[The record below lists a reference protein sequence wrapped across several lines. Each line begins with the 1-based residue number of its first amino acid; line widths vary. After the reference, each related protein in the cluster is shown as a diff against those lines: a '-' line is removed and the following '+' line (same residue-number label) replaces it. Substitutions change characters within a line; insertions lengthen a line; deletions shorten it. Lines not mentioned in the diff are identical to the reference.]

1 MAVITM
7 KQLLDAGVHFGHQ
20 TRRWNPKM
28 KRFIHGERNGIY
40 IIDLH
45 QTLARLEDAYT
56 FTRDLTANGGTIL
69 FVGTKRQAQDSI
81 QSYAEKCGMP
91 YVNQRWLG
99 GMLTNFQTISKRVDK
114 MKEYRRMRDSGEFES
129 MPKKE
134 ALLLSRELV
143 KLERNLGGISGLTKA
158 PDAVFVLDTKLE
170 HTAVTEANKLG
181 LPLVAVVDTNCDPD
195 LVNYVIPG
203 NDDAIRSG
211 DLMCRVI
218 SDAVLEG
225 RFIRAKKMEAAGVP
239 AEADQAAPKS
249 NERTAEEQAAVDAA
263 QAEARAQA
271 AAAAAEREARMAAQA
286 EAAVVAAEE
295 AEAAPAA
302 EEAPAP
308 AAEEAPAPAAEEA
321 AAPAAEEAPAAEAPA
336 AEEAAAPAAAT
347 AEGSHAPLEDGSM
360 PEGFPIKGNAD
371 SMKFHQP
378 DGRWYEATVA
388 EMWFATPE
396 AATAAGYVEAGK

>member
-40 IIDLH
+40 IIDLN
-45 QTLARLEDAYT
+45 QTLDRLEDAYT
-56 FTRDLTANGGTIL
+56 YVRDLTANGGNIL

-81 QSYAEKCGMP
+81 QAYAEKCGMP

-99 GMLTNFQTISKRVDK
+99 GMLTNFQTIQKRVDK
-114 MKEYRRMRDSGEFES
+114 MKEYQRMRDSGEFDA

-134 ALLLSRELV
+134 ALMISRELT
-143 KLERNLGGISGLTKA
+143 KLERNLGGIQMLTKA

-195 LVNYVIPG
+195 LVDYVIPG
-203 NDDAIRSG
+203 NDDAIRAG
-211 DLMCRVI
+211 ELMSRVI

-225 RFIRAKKMEAAGVP
+225 RFIRAKKAEMAGVP
-239 AEADQAAPKS
+239 AEAKPQQRS
-249 NERTAEEQAAVDAA
+249 AEEEAAHAAA
-263 QAEARAQA
+263 QAQAQQEA
-271 AAAAAEREARMAAQA
+271 AAAAAEREARIAAEKDA
-286 EAAVVAAEE
+286 PAAAPVEAAPAEE
-295 AEAAPAA
+295 APAEEAPAEEAAPAA
-302 EEAPAP
+302 AGD
-308 AAEEAPAPAAEEA
+308 
-321 AAPAAEEAPAAEAPA
+321 AAPYGD
-336 AEEAAAPAAAT
+336 
-347 AEGSHAPLEDGSM
+347 GSHGPTGDGSM
-360 PEGFPIKGNAD
+360 PEGFPIKGNVD

-378 DGRWYEATVA
+378 DGRWYDITVA
-388 EMWFATPE
+388 EVWFATPE
-396 AATAAGYVEAGK
+396 AATAAGFREAGK

>member
-40 IIDLH
+40 ILDLN
-45 QTLARLEDAYT
+45 QTLNRLEDAYT
-56 FTRDLTANGGTIL
+56 YVRDLTANGGTIM

-99 GMLTNFQTISKRVDK
+99 GMLTNFQTIQKRVDK
-114 MKEYRRMRDSGEFES
+114 MKEYQRMRESGEMDA

-134 ALLLSRELV
+134 ALMISRELV
-143 KLERNLGGISGLTKA
+143 KLERNLGGIRHLTKA
-158 PDAVFVLDTKLE
+158 PNAVFVLDTKLE

-195 LVNYVIPG
+195 LVDYVIPG
-203 NDDAIRSG
+203 NDDAIRAG
-211 DLMCRVI
+211 ELMCRVI

-225 RFIRAKKMEAAGVP
+225 HFIRSKKAEMAGIPDPAAAGAT
-239 AEADQAAPKS
+239 AERSAEDQAA
-249 NERTAEEQAAVDAA
+249 RDAA
-263 QAEARAQA
+263 QADARAQA
-271 AAAAAEREARMAAQA
+271 TAAAAEREARIAAEKDAA
-286 EAAVVAAEE
+286 EAP
-295 AEAAPAA
+295 AEAAPA
-302 EEAPAP
+302 EAP
-308 AAEEAPAPAAEEA
+308 AAEAPA
-321 AAPAAEEAPAAEAPA
+321 EAPAAEAPA
-336 AEEAAAPAAAT
+336 AEAPAAAPAET
-347 AEGSHAPLEDGSM
+347 AGLPDGAHGPMDDGSM
-360 PEGFPIKGNAD
+360 PEGFEIKGNAD

-378 DGRWYEATVA
+378 GGRWYEQTVA
-388 EMWFATPE
+388 EIWFNTPE
-396 AATAAGYVEAGK
+396 AAVAGGYTEAGKS

>member
-40 IIDLH
+40 IIDLN
-45 QTLARLEDAYT
+45 QTLDRLEDAYT
-56 FTRDLTANGGTIL
+56 YVRDLTANGGNIL

-81 QSYAEKCGMP
+81 QFYAEKCGMP

-99 GMLTNFQTISKRVDK
+99 GMLTNFQTIQKRVDK
-114 MKEYRRMRDSGEFES
+114 MKEYQRMRDSGEFDA

-134 ALLLSRELV
+134 ALMISRELA
-143 KLERNLGGISGLTKA
+143 KLERNLGGIQMLTKA

-195 LVNYVIPG
+195 LVDYVIPG
-203 NDDAIRSG
+203 NDDAIRAG
-211 DLMCRVI
+211 ELMSRVV

-225 RFIRAKKMEAAGVP
+225 RFIRAKKAEMAGLP
-239 AEADQAAPKS
+239 AEAEPQKRS
-249 NERTAEEQAAVDAA
+249 AEEEAAHAAA
-263 QAEARAQA
+263 QAQAQQEA
-271 AAAAAEREARMAAQA
+271 AAAAAEREARIAAEKDA
-286 EAAVVAAEE
+286 SAVAPVEAAAVAA
-295 AEAAPAA
+295 P
-302 EEAPAP
+302 
-308 AAEEAPAPAAEEA
+308 AEEA
-321 AAPAAEEAPAAEAPA
+321 AAPVEEAPAEEAPA
-336 AEEAAAPAAAT
+336 EEAAPAAAGD
-347 AEGSHAPLEDGSM
+347 AAPYGDGSHGPTGDGSM
-360 PEGFPIKGNAD
+360 PEGFPIKGNVD

-378 DGRWYEATVA
+378 DGRWYDITVA
-388 EMWFATPE
+388 EVWFATPE
-396 AATAAGYVEAGK
+396 AATAAGFREAGK